1 MVVIDNVD
9 GEYPR
14 EGIYTMH
21 AVRILLGDD
30 HPMVL
35 GGVRKLLEADGFKVI
50 ATAEDGRT
58 LVEAAQQHRP
68 DLIILDI
75 SMPLLNGIEAAR
87 QIKKLIPS
95 SKLIFLTMHADATYA
110 REAFDAGG
118 SGYLL
123 KRSAASELK
132 QAIQTVLKGRRY
144 LTPLIPHDD
153 FILSQTSSA
162 KPLKLGS
169 LTPRQREVLQLL
181 TEGHSIKDIA
191 SSLNISVK
199 TVEFHKARIMDQ
211 LGIHTTA
218 ELTKYAMAHGL
229 ATR

>member
-1 MVVIDNVD
+1 
-9 GEYPR
+9 
-14 EGIYTMH
+14 MH
-21 AVRILLGDD
+21 SPRILLGDD

-35 GGVRKLLEADGFKVI
+35 NGLQRLLEADGFNVI
-50 ATAEDGRT
+50 ATAEDGRA
-58 LVEAAQQHRP
+58 LVEAAQQHQP

-75 SMPLLNGIEAAR
+75 SMPLLNGMKAAR
-87 QIKKLIPS
+87 QIKKLIPT

-132 QAIQTVLKGRRY
+132 QAIQTVLKGGRY
-144 LTPLIPHDD
+144 LTTLIPHDD
-153 FILSQTSSA
+153 FTLSQISSA

-199 TVEFHKARIMDQ
+199 TVEFHKTKIREA
-211 LGIHTTA
+211 LGLHTVA
-218 ELTKYAMAHGL
+218 ELTQYATNHGL
-229 ATR
+229 IESPGSSHLAVPRRN

>member
-1 MVVIDNVD
+1 
-9 GEYPR
+9 
-14 EGIYTMH
+14 MH
-21 AVRILLGDD
+21 SVRILLGDD

-35 GGVRKLLEADGFKVI
+35 GGVQKLLEADGFNVI
-50 ATAEDGRT
+50 ATAEDGRA

-75 SMPLLNGIEAAR
+75 SMPLLNGMEAAR
-87 QIKKLIPS
+87 QIKKLIPT

-110 REAFDAGG
+110 REAFEAGG

-132 QAIQTVLKGRRY
+132 QAIQTVMKGRRY

-153 FILSQTSSA
+153 FTLSQTSSV

>member
-1 MVVIDNVD
+1 
-9 GEYPR
+9 
-14 EGIYTMH
+14 MH
-21 AVRILLGDD
+21 SVRILLGDD

-35 GGVRKLLEADGFKVI
+35 GGLRKLLEADGFNVI
-50 ATAEDGRT
+50 ATAEDGRA
-58 LVEAAQQHRP
+58 LVEAAQQHQP

-75 SMPLLNGIEAAR
+75 SMPLLNGMEAAR
-87 QIKKLIPS
+87 QIKKLIPT
-95 SKLIFLTMHADATYA
+95 SKLIFLTMHADTTYA

-132 QAIQTVLKGRRY
+132 EAIMTVLKGRRY

-153 FILSQTSSA
+153 FIFSQISST
-162 KPLKLGS
+162 KSLKLGS
-169 LTPRQREVLQLL
+169 LTPRQQEVLQLL